1 MAVSA
6 NNRRHL
12 KRSLSLD
19 VGLDTDQP
27 VDESFKPAM
36 SRKSRRKAGKKTK
49 ALNHSSGSVHDN
61 LTNRSSPSHDDDPH
75 GHVNPPS
82 VSAHPLTQASL
93 YSSQESIPH
102 SASDNTA
109 VGSSCSHCSLCSQCR
124 SNESVIKSLKSEVN
138 NLNETVNQLTTQ
150 IQMLSAALGLTSS
163 TISAASQPQQTSA
176 VPANAETSRKSY
188 AAAAKPGMVQQMHCN
203 SVSAVYVDL
212 EQRKKRANNVVINGL
227 TNDENFDDS
236 LKL

>member
-49 ALNHSSGSVHDN
+49 ALNHSNGSVHDN

-93 YSSQESIPH
+93 YSSQESIP
-102 SASDNTA
+102 SDNTA

-124 SNESVIKSLKSEVN
+124 SNESVIKSVKSEVN

-227 TNDENFDDS
+227 TNDKNFDDS